1 MAVSLDPSSPAHIN
15 KELGISMNSSPLL
28 SPASESRFWST
39 LRSRVDTLLDNR
51 KRDIGCGDS
60 GSSNVDDNGNRLKED
75 CLLLLRGFDS
85 VSASLSQL
93 TSNIDTALE
102 GARVLAKPSLTEAMN
117 KNLDDLEVEELDDNG
132 NKRGMKRKFEV
143 SEISEAEKTGEGN
156 EESLRNGK
164 LTKAKSLAVAMA
176 NKAGWLARELKSI
189 KSDLC
194 FMQERSA
201 LLEEENRRL
210 REGYEKGERPDEDDL
225 VRLQLEALLTEKS
238 RLATENANLIRE
250 NQCLRQ
256 LVEYHQFTAQDLS
269 ASYEEFIQGMQLD
282 FSSPPPKIDEVK
294 GRYGNIISDSEAPE
308 TPQTDFFSI
317 SNTLDEECRSKEQS

>member
-1 MAVSLDPSSPAHIN
+1 MAVSLDASSPAHLN

-28 SPASESRFWST
+28 SPASEKRFWST
-39 LRSRVDTLLDNR
+39 LRSRVDTLLDNG
-51 KRDIGCGDS
+51 KRHV
-60 GSSNVDDNGNRLKED
+60 SSNVDDHGNRLKED

-85 VSASLSQL
+85 ISSSLSQL
-93 TSNIDTALE
+93 TSNIDSALE
-102 GARVLAKPSLTEAMN
+102 GARVLAKPSLTEAVN
-117 KNLDDLEVEELDDNG
+117 KNGDDPGVEEVDDNG
-132 NKRGMKRKFEV
+132 NKRGMKRKLEV
-143 SEISEAEKTGEGN
+143 SDTEKAGEEN
-156 EESLRNGK
+156 EESLKNGK

-189 KSDLC
+189 K
-194 FMQERSA
+194 
-201 LLEEENRRL
+201 
-210 REGYEKGERPDEDDL
+210 PDEDDL
-225 VRLQLEALLTEKS
+225 VRLQLEALLAEKS

-282 FSSPPPKIDEVK
+282 FSSPPPKIDEAK

-308 TPQTDFFSI
+308 TPQTDFFSF
-317 SNTLDEECRSKEQS
+317 SNTLDGECHSEE

>member
-1 MAVSLDPSSPAHIN
+1 MAVSLDASSPAHLN

-28 SPASESRFWST
+28 SPSSEKRFWST
-39 LRSRVDTLLDNR
+39 LRSRVDTLLDNG
-51 KRDIGCGDS
+51 KRRV
-60 GSSNVDDNGNRLKED
+60 SSNVDDHGNRLKED

-85 VSASLSQL
+85 ISSSLSQL
-93 TSNIDTALE
+93 TSNIDSALE
-102 GARVLAKPSLTEAMN
+102 GARVLAKPSLTEAVN
-117 KNLDDLEVEELDDNG
+117 KNGDDPGVEEVDDNG

-143 SEISEAEKTGEGN
+143 SDTEKAGEEN
-156 EESLRNGK
+156 EESLKNGK

-210 REGYEKGERPDEDDL
+210 REGYEKGDRPDEDDL
-225 VRLQLEALLTEKS
+225 VRLQLEALLAEKS

-282 FSSPPPKIDEVK
+282 FSSPPPKIDEAK

-308 TPQTDFFSI
+308 TPQTDFFSF
-317 SNTLDEECRSKEQS
+317 SNTLDGECRSEERS